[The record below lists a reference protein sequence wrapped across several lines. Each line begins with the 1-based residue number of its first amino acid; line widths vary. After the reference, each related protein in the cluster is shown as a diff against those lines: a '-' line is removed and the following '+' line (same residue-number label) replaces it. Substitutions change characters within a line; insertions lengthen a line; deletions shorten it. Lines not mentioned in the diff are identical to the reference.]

1 MKQQIQRAKRQV
13 PTQSGIAIITVLLVI
28 SLATIVIASMVGR
41 QQLDLRRERNEA
53 FISQARSLALSGEKF
68 ATAVLFRD
76 VKVGDREN
84 SDSLDDDWAQTL
96 PPIPIDNA
104 ALEGCIV
111 DMQGKFNLNN
121 LVDAEGKP
129 VQPYV
134 DQFGRLLQELNIDRS
149 KLQAVVDWIDSDVNA
164 MTPDGAEDDY
174 YSGLEPAYRAA
185 NASFV
190 SVSELQLVKGFS
202 TLVEEEQ
209 ADYELL
215 VPHITALPALGG
227 PTPVNV
233 NTATPQVM
241 ASLSEFLQPLGA
253 DLSRWDTEAYSDYPD
268 CENIFDLAAEE
279 TSNTLEDQRD
289 TTPYES
295 TLIFEDSA
303 APESGEQIAEPG
315 SYDVRSDYYQVRID
329 VTTEG
334 VKLTQYTLLRRDPE
348 GRSEIVRRSI
358 DAL

>member
-1 MKQQIQRAKRQV
+1 
-13 PTQSGIAIITVLLVI
+13 
-28 SLATIVIASMVGR
+28 
-41 QQLDLRRERNEA
+41 
-53 FISQARSLALSGEKF
+53 
-68 ATAVLFRD
+68 
-76 VKVGDREN
+76 
-84 SDSLDDDWAQTL
+84 
-96 PPIPIDNA
+96 
-104 ALEGCIV
+104 
-111 DMQGKFNLNN
+111 
-121 LVDAEGKP
+121 
-129 VQPYV
+129 
-134 DQFGRLLQELNIDRS
+134 
-149 KLQAVVDWIDSDVNA
+149 
-164 MTPDGAEDDY
+164 
-174 YSGLEPAYRAA
+174 

-215 VPHITALPALGG
+215 MPHITALPTPGG

-315 SYDVRSDYYQVRID
+315 SYDVRSNYYQVRID